1 MPSSLKKTVLPVS
14 FLKRLC
20 INTLLLFFIPSLLP
34 AQKVISISIHDGI
47 NPATAEFIQQ
57 GIEKAQKENAQC
69 LIINLNTPGGLLA
82 STREIVTNIMKSEV
96 PVVVYVSPTGAHAG
110 SAGVFITMS
119 ADIAA
124 MAPGTNIGAAHPVD
138 MQGKSDAVL
147 NEKVINDAAAF
158 LRTIA
163 EKRNRNILWAEDA
176 VRNSVAITEKEAL
189 EKNVINLIANNEKD
203 LLLQID
209 GKQVALTNGTKILNT
224 KNATIQSMEMGFFQK
239 VLSRISD
246 PNIAYIIMMLG
257 FYGLLFELFSPGAI
271 FPGVVGVICLILAF
285 YSMSSM
291 PVNYAGIAL
300 IVFGIIL
307 FLLEIKVISHGILA
321 IGGIISVL
329 LGSMILFRS
338 SPAENFVDISWSV
351 IFSATA
357 VSALFF
363 FFIVTMGLKAQRAK
377 PVSGSNAFIGKTA
390 ETLNVLDLSGLVK
403 ISGETWNAV
412 SLSGKINENE
422 KVIVKEIKGLTLY
435 VIPDQ
440 NIT

>member
-1 MPSSLKKTVLPVS
+1 
-14 FLKRLC
+14 
-20 INTLLLFFIPSLLP
+20 
-34 AQKVISISIHDGI
+34 
-47 NPATAEFIQQ
+47 
-57 GIEKAQKENAQC
+57 
-69 LIINLNTPGGLLA
+69 
-82 STREIVTNIMKSEV
+82 
-96 PVVVYVSPTGAHAG
+96 
-110 SAGVFITMS
+110 
-119 ADIAA
+119 
-124 MAPGTNIGAAHPVD
+124 
-138 MQGKSDAVL
+138 
-147 NEKVINDAAAF
+147 
-158 LRTIA
+158 
-163 EKRNRNILWAEDA
+163 
-176 VRNSVAITEKEAL
+176 
-189 EKNVINLIANNEKD
+189 
-203 LLLQID
+203 
-209 GKQVALTNGTKILNT
+209 
-224 KNATIQSMEMGFFQK
+224 
-239 VLSRISD
+239 
-246 PNIAYIIMMLG
+246 
-257 FYGLLFELFSPGAI
+257 
-271 FPGVVGVICLILAF
+271 
-285 YSMSSM
+285 MSSM

-440 NIT
+440 KIT